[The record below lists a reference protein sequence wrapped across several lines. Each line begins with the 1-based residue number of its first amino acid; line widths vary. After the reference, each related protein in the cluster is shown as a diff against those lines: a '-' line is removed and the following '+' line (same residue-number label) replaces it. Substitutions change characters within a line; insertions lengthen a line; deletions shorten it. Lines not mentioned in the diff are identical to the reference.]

1 MTSLREQLG
10 GGRQGVPELRMIL
23 PPGWV
28 LYDTSEQT
36 ERDLLEQARV
46 RLRDA
51 GRPET
56 YALLSEHVKRALAAA
71 RKQGAF
77 MMIMAGDEAPEWAT
91 VPVSILG
98 TLVKGAPGISLDAMV
113 ADAVERR
120 GARALHDSRQ
130 FLRWVDERKVELSGE
145 TAGAYT
151 VVYLTPIPGSR
162 RAQALQLTA
171 TLVHPVDTDPTAD
184 PAMASWLELL
194 DAHVATLTWT
204 GR

>member
-1 MTSLREQLG
+1 
-10 GGRQGVPELRMIL
+10 MIL

>member
-1 MTSLREQLG
+1 M
-10 GGRQGVPELRMIL
+10 ML

-28 LYDTSEQT
+28 LYDTSAQT
-36 ERDLLEQARV
+36 ERALLEKARA

-56 YALLSEHVKRALAAA
+56 FALLSAHVERALTSA

-91 VPVSILG
+91 VPISVLG
-98 TLVKGAPGISLDAMV
+98 TLVKGTPAISLDAMV

-120 GARALHDSRQ
+120 GARALHDSRT
-130 FLRWVDERKVELSGE
+130 FLRWVDRRTVELSGE
-145 TAGAYT
+145 SAGAYT

-162 RAQALQLTA
+162 RTQALQLTA
-171 TLVHPVDTDPTAD
+171 TLVHPTDTDPTSDA
-184 PAMASWLELL
+184 AMKSWLELL
-194 DAHVATLTWT
+194 DAHIATLAWT

>member
-10 GGRQGVPELRMIL
+10 GGRHGMPELRMML

-28 LYDTSEQT
+28 LYDTSAET
-36 ERDLLEQARV
+36 ERALLDKARA
-46 RLRDA
+46 RLREA

-56 YALLSEHVKRALAAA
+56 YALVSAHVERALAAA

-98 TLVKGAPGISLDAMV
+98 TLVKGTPAVSLDAMV

-130 FLRWVDERKVELSGE
+130 FLRWVDRRTVELSGE

-162 RAQALQLTA
+162 RTQALQLTA
-171 TLVHPVDTDPTAD
+171 TLVHPTETDPESDA
-184 PAMASWLELL
+184 AMRAWLELL
-194 DAHVATLTWT
+194 DAHVATLAWT

>member
-1 MTSLREQLG
+1 M
-10 GGRQGVPELRMIL
+10 ML

-28 LYDTSEQT
+28 LYDTSAQT
-36 ERDLLEQARV
+36 EQALLEKARV
-46 RLRDA
+46 LLRDA

-56 YALLSEHVKRALAAA
+56 YALVSTHVERALTAA

-77 MMIMAGDEAPEWAT
+77 MMIMAGDEAPDWAT
-91 VPVSILG
+91 VPISVLG
-98 TLVKGAPGISLDAMV
+98 TLVKGTPAISLDAMV

-120 GARALHDSRQ
+120 GARALHDSRM
-130 FLRWVDERKVELSGE
+130 FLRWVDRRTVELSGE

-162 RAQALQLTA
+162 RTQALQLTA
-171 TLVHPVDTDPTAD
+171 TLVHPTDTDPTED
-184 PAMASWLELL
+184 TAMRAWLELL
-194 DAHVATLTWT
+194 DAHVATLAWT

>member
-1 MTSLREQLG
+1 
-10 GGRQGVPELRMIL
+10 
-23 PPGWV
+23 V

-36 ERDLLEQARV
+36 ERALLDQARA
-46 RLRDA
+46 RLREA

-71 RKQGAF
+71 RAQEAF
-77 MMIMAGDEAPEWAT
+77 MMIMAGDEAPAWSTA
-91 VPVSILG
+91 PISILG
-98 TLVKGAPGISLDAMV
+98 TLVKGTPGVSLDAMV

-120 GARALHDSRQ
+120 GARALHNSRQ
-130 FLRWVDERKVELSGE
+130 FLRWVDQRSVEVSGE

-162 RAQALQLTA
+162 RTQALQLTA
-171 TLVHPVDTDPTAD
+171 TLVHPADVDPTSD
-184 PAMASWLELL
+184 EWMSSWLDVL
-194 DAHVATLTWT
+194 DAHIATLAWT

>member
-1 MTSLREQLG
+1 M
-10 GGRQGVPELRMIL
+10 PELRMML

-28 LYDTSEQT
+28 LYDTSAET
-36 ERDLLEQARV
+36 ERALLDKARA
-46 RLRDA
+46 RLREA

-56 YALLSEHVKRALAAA
+56 YALVSAHVERALAAA

-98 TLVKGAPGISLDAMV
+98 TLVKGTPAVSLDAMV

-130 FLRWVDERKVELSGE
+130 FLRWVDRRTVELSGE

-162 RAQALQLTA
+162 RTQALQLTA
-171 TLVHPVDTDPTAD
+171 TLVHPTETDPESDA
-184 PAMASWLELL
+184 AMRAWLELL
-194 DAHVATLTWT
+194 DAHVATLAWT